1 MKRSETIVA
10 AVLICVVIGVS
21 GFLLG
26 QHSGDSWL
34 GNTTETG
41 RYDLHIFL
49 NKPFI
54 CATQTGTLFQYNE
67 AYRKPS
73 GFVESRVTKMCEL
86 PE

>member
-34 GNTTETG
+34 GNTNETG
-41 RYDLHIFL
+41 RYDLHIVL
-49 NKPFI
+49 SKPFI
-54 CATQTGTLFQYNE
+54 FDTQTGTLFQYNE

-73 GFVESRVTKMCEL
+73 GLVESSVTKMFEL
-86 PE
+86 PD